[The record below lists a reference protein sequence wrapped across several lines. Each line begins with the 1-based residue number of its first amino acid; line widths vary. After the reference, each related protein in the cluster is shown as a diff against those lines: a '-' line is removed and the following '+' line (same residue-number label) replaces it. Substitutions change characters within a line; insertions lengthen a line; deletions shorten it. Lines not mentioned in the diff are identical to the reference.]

1 MDSQIIQRPL
11 KEINLSDDFFNTL
24 RDDYVGFDEWF
35 NKKSI
40 DNKKAYIFENGSEL
54 LGFLFLKSEINQPI
68 TDILPNQPVK
78 NWLKIGTFK
87 IKPHGTRL
95 GERFLKKTFDLAIHY
110 KFDAIYVTV
119 FSKHSFLIK
128 LLKKYGF
135 VEAGKKITSSGIE
148 EVLIKDLKCIK
159 NDILLDY
166 PKFNTNGTQK
176 FILSIYPKF
185 HTDLF
190 PDSILK
196 NEFYDD
202 IQDVSHTNSIEKVY
216 ICRMDCKAL
225 QKGDNVIIYR
235 TKDDKG
241 PAKYRSV
248 VTSVCTIED
257 IKTKHS
263 FTSEQDYIDY
273 CKKNSVFEESELR
286 VWFKEKRLYIIKMV
300 YNAAF
305 QKRINRDALLTNHF
319 LNEKEY
325 WGLYKLTDEQFSN
338 IIKEGNIYA
347 SLIIN

>member
-1 MDSQIIQRPL
+1 
-11 KEINLSDDFFNTL
+11 
-24 RDDYVGFDEWF
+24 
-35 NKKSI
+35 
-40 DNKKAYIFENGSEL
+40 
-54 LGFLFLKSEINQPI
+54 
-68 TDILPNQPVK
+68 
-78 NWLKIGTFK
+78 
-87 IKPHGTRL
+87 
-95 GERFLKKTFDLAIHY
+95 
-110 KFDAIYVTV
+110 
-119 FSKHSFLIK
+119 
-128 LLKKYGF
+128 
-135 VEAGKKITSSGIE
+135 
-148 EVLIKDLKCIK
+148 
-159 NDILLDY
+159 LDY